1 MPESLIV
8 IGKIAFIPKEAVS
21 PDHLAK
27 QIGNGA
33 TVLLIEGYDGG
44 RRIRY
49 AGAFQ
54 FAAFIL
60 GV

>member
-8 IGKIAFIPKEAVS
+8 IGKIAFLPKEAVS

-33 TVLLIEGYDGG
+33 TVLLIEGY
-44 RRIRY
+44 
-49 AGAFQ
+49 
-54 FAAFIL
+54 
-60 GV
+60 GVMVVGESAMQVRFSSLHSF